1 MFGLKNASQ
10 TFQRKINDVLRGLSA
25 FPYIDDILIASDS
38 ISQHLQDLQLVFQRL
53 KDHGLLINLEKCI
66 FAVSSITF
74 LGYEISAQGSRPL
87 QDRVQAVFD
96 YEQPQTLFI
105 LRRFIGMVSAYCRCI
120 KDDATLLAPLHHLLL
135 GAKKKDMRPVPW
147 SDAALSAFHQCKEA
161 LANAALLAHP
171 CSGAQLRIFSD
182 ASNTRAEAVLEQLVQ
197 DQGQPLGFFSKS
209 FSPTQQG
216 YSAYDRELTALFLS
230 IKHFRGMIEGYP
242 LTLRT
247 DQKLLLS
254 AFKQKMDNA
263 SPRQLRQLNFIA
275 QFSTDIQHIAGA
287 SNVVADSLS
296 DRRACAE
303 LRRCQ
308 SKLQRSC
315 TRVCLQ
321 NGSPPQVDALR
332 LSTMLDFAELSQAQA
347 RDQELQHVLTS
358 AITSL
363 KLRKLTLGPENLE
376 IYCDV
381 SQNDIRPYVPETFR
395 RQVFDLTHSLSHPS
409 GRATT
414 KIISQR
420 YVWPSMSK
428 DITRWASACEH
439 YQRSKIGR
447 HVHLQ
452 LKTFLNPDQRFDH
465 IHINLVGPLPPFQGY
480 TYLLTLVD
488 RFTRWP
494 EAIPLKNI
502 TAANVA
508 THFYSSWIAR
518 FGYPKFI
525 TTDRGLQFESALFN
539 ALAQLLGGKRIRTMP
554 YHPAPNGILERWHR
568 VLKTA
573 LRCHDSQDWLEKLP
587 TVLLGLRSVY
597 KEDLKASPAEY
608 LYGSILRLPGEFFID
623 EQHPEDHAFFLAPF
637 KSHMQQLRPVSTSH
651 HCKQNIFVY
660 KSFYILSHVY
670 LRNHAK
676 KHTLNQAYSGPH
688 KVIQRIDDRV
698 FQIDINGRSANV
710 SVENLKPA
718 FLFCEELLAT
728 PPAATLDSGGSS
740 SPVTLQA
747 PSHRPSQQGSASTTE
762 TERPTLSPAA
772 PQPSPTRQQTLLSH
786 HNAVSPQAT
795 QQQQHT
801 TSVAPPADR
810 KTKFVPSI
818 LKKKTSTNI
827 SAVQGP
833 IKHVR
838 FNLKRRLL

>member
-1 MFGLKNASQ
+1 M
-10 TFQRKINDVLRGLSA
+10 
-25 FPYIDDILIASDS
+25 
-38 ISQHLQDLQLVFQRL
+38 
-53 KDHGLLINLEKCI
+53 
-66 FAVSSITF
+66 
-74 LGYEISAQGSRPL
+74 
-87 QDRVQAVFD
+87 
-96 YEQPQTLFI
+96 
-105 LRRFIGMVSAYCRCI
+105 
-120 KDDATLLAPLHHLLL
+120 
-135 GAKKKDMRPVPW
+135 
-147 SDAALSAFHQCKEA
+147 
-161 LANAALLAHP
+161 
-171 CSGAQLRIFSD
+171 
-182 ASNTRAEAVLEQLVQ
+182 
-197 DQGQPLGFFSKS
+197 
-209 FSPTQQG
+209 
-216 YSAYDRELTALFLS
+216 
-230 IKHFRGMIEGYP
+230 
-242 LTLRT
+242 
-247 DQKLLLS
+247 
-254 AFKQKMDNA
+254 
-263 SPRQLRQLNFIA
+263 LN
-275 QFSTDIQHIAGA
+275 
-287 SNVVADSLS
+287 
-296 DRRACAE
+296 
-303 LRRCQ
+303 
-308 SKLQRSC
+308 
-315 TRVCLQ
+315 
-321 NGSPPQVDALR
+321 
-332 LSTMLDFAELSQAQA
+332 FAELSQAQA
-347 RDQELQHVLTS
+347 GDQELQHVLTS
-358 AITSL
+358 ATTSL

-439 YQRSKIGR
+439 CQRSKIGR

-452 LKTFLNPDQRFDH
+452 PKTFLNPDQRFDH
-465 IHINLVGPLPPFQGY
+465 VHIDLVGSLPPCQGY

-488 RFTRWP
+488 RFTRWS
-494 EAIPLKNI
+494 EAIPLRNI

-518 FGYPKFI
+518 FGCPKFI
-525 TTDRGLQFESALFN
+525 TTDRGSQFESALFN

-573 LRCHDSQDWLEKLP
+573 LRCHDSQDWLENLP
-587 TVLLGLRSVY
+587 TVLL
-597 KEDLKASPAEY
+597 
-608 LYGSILRLPGEFFID
+608 GEFFID

-637 KSHMQQLRPVSTSH
+637 KTHMQQLRPVPASH
-651 HCKQNIFVY
+651 HCKQNTFVY
-660 KSFYILSHVY
+660 KSLYTSSHVY

-698 FQIDINGRSANV
+698 FQIDINGCSANV

-718 FLFCEELLAT
+718 FLLREELSAT
-728 PPAATLDSGGSS
+728 PPASTLDSGGSS
-740 SPVTLQA
+740 SPVTRQA
-747 PSHRPSQQGSASTTE
+747 PSQRLSQQSSASTTE
-762 TERPTLSPAA
+762 AERPTLSPAA
-772 PQPSPTRQQTLLSH
+772 PQPSPIRQQTLLSH

-795 QQQQHT
+795 QQQQQHF

-818 LKKKTSTNI
+818 LKKKTSTNV
-827 SAVQGP
+827 SAVQAP